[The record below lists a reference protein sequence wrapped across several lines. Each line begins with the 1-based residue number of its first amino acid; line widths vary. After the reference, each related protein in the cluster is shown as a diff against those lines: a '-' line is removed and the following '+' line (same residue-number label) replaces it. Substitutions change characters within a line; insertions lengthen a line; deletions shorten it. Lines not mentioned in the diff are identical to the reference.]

1 MAENNMFAL
10 KIISPDEMFYEGES
24 SFLEF
29 ASVEGSMGVYKNHI
43 PLTTILEP
51 CVMKIHKG
59 DEVKKVKVSGGFIE
73 ILKEKITVLAESAE
87 WVSF

>member
-1 MAENNMFAL
+1 MAENNMFEL
-10 KIISPDEMFYEGES
+10 KIISPEEMFYEGEA

-29 ASVEGSMGVYKNHI
+29 TSVGGDMGSLQEHI

-59 DEVKKVKVSGGFIE
+59 TEMKK
-73 ILKEKITVLAESAE
+73 
-87 WVSF
+87 